1 MCNYDMYRN
10 FHKVNMINIM
20 INFISYCVKIRC
32 FLLFNVTL
40 DYLNKTVQKK

>member
-1 MCNYDMYRN
+1 MSRN
-10 FHKVNMINIM
+10 LQKVNIINIM

-32 FLLFNVTL
+32 SLLFNVNL